1 MNWVRS
7 HRRSAWIIG
16 LTILV
21 PALLYLNALSGLLNL
36 RQEYQSGI
44 DALSPRVARLQGL
57 IDHED
62 QLREA
67 AGEVDQQVLGL
78 VYPASDDRATV
89 SARLQKEV
97 RQMLV
102 DAGLSVSNSQVLPL
116 REKDLFD
123 YVGVKITVTGDVAGL
138 NAALTS
144 LSLFQPLV
152 MVESLDVWPKRESR
166 RRSGTTENSEGEQ
179 VVNAT
184 MQLLS
189 LRAVQ

>member
-1 MNWVRS
+1 VNWVRS

-21 PALLYLNALSGLLNL
+21 PALLYLNALSGLLSL

-44 DALSPRVARLQGL
+44 DALSPRIARLQGL
-57 IDHED
+57 IDHEV

-78 VYPASDDRATV
+78 VYPASEDRATV

-102 DAGLSVSNSQVLPL
+102 DAGLSVSNSQVMPL
-116 REKDLFD
+116 REKDFFD

-152 MVESLDVWPKRESR
+152 LVESLDVWPKRESR
-166 RRSGTTENSEGEQ
+166 RRSGATESSEGRQ